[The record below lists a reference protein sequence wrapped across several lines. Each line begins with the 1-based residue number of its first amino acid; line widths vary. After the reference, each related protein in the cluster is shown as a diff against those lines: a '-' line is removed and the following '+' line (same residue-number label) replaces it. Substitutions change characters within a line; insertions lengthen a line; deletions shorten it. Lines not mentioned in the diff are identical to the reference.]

1 MLDVTTTIFGPYT
14 TQILGNFGAD
24 VIKIEARGG
33 DVTRDI
39 GPKRNAN
46 MGALFLGVN
55 RNKRSI
61 VIDLKTNIGKAALW
75 RLIETADVFVHNMRA
90 QKVIDLGFGPEAV
103 QARKA
108 DIIYAGLHGFLSD
121 GSYASKPAYD
131 DAVQGLSGIA
141 GAFATRDGDPKLIPS
156 VISDKNA
163 VWVAAAVI
171 LSAVISWFR
180 TGKGC
185 YFQTG
190 MFEAMSAWNL
200 VEHLHGETFTP
211 PLSNMGYPRMMT
223 SDRRPHR
230 TKDGYLCL
238 LAYTDR
244 QWRKFWSLTNKPENA
259 KDPRFATMADRSRH
273 IGELYA
279 AAGDEL
285 VTRTSSEWLSLLDEA
300 DIPAGPVNSFDD
312 LVRIHISM
320 R

>member
-1 MLDVTTTIFGPYT
+1 M
-14 TQILGNFGAD
+14 
-24 VIKIEARGG
+24 
-33 DVTRDI
+33 
-39 GPKRNAN
+39 
-46 MGALFLGVN
+46 
-55 RNKRSI
+55 
-61 VIDLKTNIGKAALW
+61 
-75 RLIETADVFVHNMRA
+75 
-90 QKVIDLGFGPEAV
+90 
-103 QARKA
+103 
-108 DIIYAGLHGFLSD
+108 SD

-156 VISDKNA
+156 VIADKNA
-163 VWVAAAVI
+163 AWVAAAGI
-171 LSAVISWFR
+171 LSAVISRFR

-185 YFQTG
+185 YLETG
-190 MFEAMSAWNL
+190 MFEAISAWNL
-200 VEHLHGETFTP
+200 VEHLHDETFAP

-285 VTRTSSEWLSLLDEA
+285 VIRTSSEWLSLLDEA

-312 LVRIHISM
+312 LRQDPHLNAIGFFRSYAHPSEGKLISLDTGYRFNGKPLPVHRHQPRLGEHTADILADLGFSDSEIQELM
-320 R
+320 GNLP